1 MTSTRIPCPY
11 DPGHTCPADNVDKHL
26 QICNSRPPDSLPP
39 YLVTGIN
46 SGDSG
51 DNDDIEHLTV
61 ATVTD
66 EKLMEIIHRV
76 EQVFTNNNLGD
87 LVTEK
92 LDHDILGPEVN
103 NKEYG
108 EYQIRSLL
116 FDYNTVLIY
125 IRTQHIETPLTELFP
140 PWSLVKVRIIV
151 R

>member
-66 EKLMEIIHRV
+66 EKLMEIIQRV

-92 LDHDILGPEVN
+92 LDHYILGPEVN

-108 EYQIRSLL
+108 EYE
-116 FDYNTVLIY
+116 Y
-125 IRTQHIETPLTELFP
+125 
-140 PWSLVKVRIIV
+140 
-151 R
+151 